1 MQIVSLTAMER
12 VTPHANAGSTD
23 FPLANAA
30 KIVILRV
37 SQEDFTAAVHLLC
50 MALQLTSQTGKRC
63 QARVVGHGY
72 QQVDI
77 LRVCFAGG

>member
-1 MQIVSLTAMER
+1 MQVVSLTAMER
-12 VTPHANAGSTD
+12 VTPHANTGRTD
-23 FPLANAA
+23 FPLADAA

-50 MALQLTSQTGKRC
+50 MALQLTSQTSKRC
-63 QARVVGHGY
+63 QVHVVGHGY

-77 LRVCFAGG
+77 LWVGFAGG